1 MARSKVTID
10 EKNNNELEL
19 KSTTTRKNSTS
30 SKSVGTKKSSSVS
43 KSKTTKVSSSSKNSV
58 DEKLTEVAKKDN
70 AKKSSKKVADEIVE
84 SSTTKKRKTTP
95 KKSEAVSK
103 DSNAKKSEVVSKNTD
118 VKKEDTSSKS
128 SVTKKTGALTKTKK
142 SDKLAKK
149 ASDDSK
155 ATVAKK
161 SSAVAKATAT
171 KKISDDAKTTAKKAS
186 AVAKTTASK
195 KSTKKTTSRVSLK
208 SLISKKLPTRKKSK
222 KINNTEDLS
231 SSDLI
236 NDINA
241 ISDDENEKF
250 VDIPEYYDLPYKYEK
265 TVVKVLYQNPNTLF
279 VYWDIS
285 DDDINGFKKAYGDN
299 FFYVTKP
306 VLVIHNITDGYSFE
320 IEVNDFAN
328 NWYIH
333 VSDAKCK
340 YNVELGRRPSQ
351 SAKIENLAEHRMDDF
366 INVSYSNTIEM
377 PNDHILFFKNND
389 KIYFKNIKTNKVT
402 EKIINLKSD
411 SKNIKSI
418 YDKYNLS
425 DREDRFDFN
434 NPSSQN
440 PTSNVM

>member
-30 SKSVGTKKSSSVS
+30 SKSVGTKKSTSVS
-43 KSKTTKVSSSSKNSV
+43 KSKTKEVSSSSKNTV
-58 DEKLTEVAKKDN
+58 DKKLTEVAQKN
-70 AKKSSKKVADEIVE
+70 IAKKSSKKAADEIVE
-84 SSTTKKRKTTP
+84 SSTTKKSKTTP
-95 KKSEAVSK
+95 KKST
-103 DSNAKKSEVVSKNTD
+103 TD
-118 VKKEDTSSKS
+118 T
-128 SVTKKTGALTKTKK
+128 LTKNKE
-142 SDKLAKK
+142 SDKSAKK
-149 ASDDSK
+149 ATATKKASSTKKAGDDSK

-171 KKISDDAKTTAKKAS
+171 KKISDDAKTTA
-186 AVAKTTASK
+186 SK
-195 KSTKKTTSRVSLK
+195 KSTKKTTGRVSLK

-241 ISDDENEKF
+241 ISDDENVKF

-351 SAKIENLAEHRMDDF
+351 SAKIKNLAEHRMDDF

>member
-30 SKSVGTKKSSSVS
+30 SKSVGTRKNSTSSKSVGTKKSSSVS
-43 KSKTTKVSSSSKNSV
+43 KSKTKKVSSSSKNTV

-70 AKKSSKKVADEIVE
+70 AKKSSKKVADEILE
-84 SSTTKKRKTTP
+84 SSTTKKSKTNPKTTP

-103 DSNAKKSEVVSKNTD
+103 DSNAK
-118 VKKEDTSSKS
+118 TS
-128 SVTKKTGALTKTKK
+128 T
-142 SDKLAKK
+142 KK
-149 ASDDSK
+149 ASN
-155 ATVAKK
+155 
-161 SSAVAKATAT
+161 VAKATAT
-171 KKISDDAKTTAKKAS
+171 KKAS
-186 AVAKTTASK
+186 ADSKATASK

-208 SLISKKLPTRKKSK
+208 SLISKKLPTRKRSK

-236 NDINA
+236 NDISA

-306 VLVIHNITDGYSFE
+306 VLVIHNISDGYSFE

-402 EKIINLKSD
+402 EKIINLKRD

>member
-30 SKSVGTKKSSSVS
+30 SKSVGTKKSTSVS
-43 KSKTTKVSSSSKNSV
+43 KSKTKEVSSSSKNTV
-58 DEKLTEVAKKDN
+58 DKKLTEVAQKN
-70 AKKSSKKVADEIVE
+70 IAKKSSKKAADEIVE
-84 SSTTKKRKTTP
+84 SSTTKKSKTTP
-95 KKSEAVSK
+95 KKST
-103 DSNAKKSEVVSKNTD
+103 TD
-118 VKKEDTSSKS
+118 T
-128 SVTKKTGALTKTKK
+128 LTKNKE
-142 SDKLAKK
+142 SDKSAKK
-149 ASDDSK
+149 ATATKKASSTKKAGDDSK

-171 KKISDDAKTTAKKAS
+171 KKISDDAKTTA
-186 AVAKTTASK
+186 SK
-195 KSTKKTTSRVSLK
+195 KSTKKTTGRVSLK

-306 VLVIHNITDGYSFE
+306 VLVIHNISDGYSFE

-402 EKIINLKSD
+402 EKIINLKRD

>member
-30 SKSVGTKKSSSVS
+30 SKSVGTKKSTSVS
-43 KSKTTKVSSSSKNSV
+43 KSKTKEVSSSSKNTV
-58 DEKLTEVAKKDN
+58 DKKLTEVAQKN
-70 AKKSSKKVADEIVE
+70 IAKKSSKKAADEIVE
-84 SSTTKKRKTTP
+84 SSTTKKSKTTPKTTP

-103 DSNAKKSEVVSKNTD
+103 DSNAK
-118 VKKEDTSSKS
+118 TS
-128 SVTKKTGALTKTKK
+128 TKKTSDDAKTTATEKLSTVVKATAKKSSTVAKATATKK
-142 SDKLAKK
+142 AG
-149 ASDDSK
+149 DDSK

-171 KKISDDAKTTAKKAS
+171 KKISDD
-186 AVAKTTASK
+186 AKTTASK

>member
-43 KSKTTKVSSSSKNSV
+43 KSKTTKVSSSSKNIV

-70 AKKSSKKVADEIVE
+70 AKKSSKKAADEIVE
-84 SSTTKKRKTTP
+84 SSTTKKSKTTPKTTP

-103 DSNAKKSEVVSKNTD
+103 DSNAK
-118 VKKEDTSSKS
+118 TS
-128 SVTKKTGALTKTKK
+128 TKKTSDDAKTTATEKLSTVVKATAKK
-142 SDKLAKK
+142 SSTVAKATATKK

-171 KKISDDAKTTAKKAS
+171 KKISDDAKTTA
-186 AVAKTTASK
+186 SK
-195 KSTKKTTSRVSLK
+195 KSTKKTTGRVSLK

-241 ISDDENEKF
+241 ISDDENVIF

-306 VLVIHNITDGYSFE
+306 VLVIHNISDGYSFE

-328 NWYIH
+328 VNEYVEGVEVSATGAALRNILFNITDYSH
-333 VSDAKCK
+333 AQGTTTPVRVLVSDENNEQTLIYLPAGSIKP
-340 YNVELGRRPSQ
+340 VE
-351 SAKIENLAEHRMDDF
+351 M
-366 INVSYSNTIEM
+366 
-377 PNDHILFFKNND
+377 
-389 KIYFKNIKTNKVT
+389 
-402 EKIINLKSD
+402 
-411 SKNIKSI
+411 
-418 YDKYNLS
+418 
-425 DREDRFDFN
+425 
-434 NPSSQN
+434 
-440 PTSNVM
+440 

>member
-30 SKSVGTKKSSSVS
+30 SKSVGTKKSTSVS
-43 KSKTTKVSSSSKNSV
+43 KSKTKEVSSSSKNTV
-58 DEKLTEVAKKDN
+58 DKKLTEVAQKN
-70 AKKSSKKVADEIVE
+70 IAKKSSKKAADEIVE
-84 SSTTKKRKTTP
+84 SSTTKKSKTTP
-95 KKSEAVSK
+95 KKST
-103 DSNAKKSEVVSKNTD
+103 TD
-118 VKKEDTSSKS
+118 T
-128 SVTKKTGALTKTKK
+128 LTKNKE
-142 SDKLAKK
+142 SDKSAKK
-149 ASDDSK
+149 ATATKKASSTKKAGDDSK

-171 KKISDDAKTTAKKAS
+171 KKISDDAKTTA
-186 AVAKTTASK
+186 SK
-195 KSTKKTTSRVSLK
+195 KSTKKTTGRVSLK

-222 KINNTEDLS
+222 KINNAEDLS

-236 NDINA
+236 KDISA

-306 VLVIHNITDGYSFE
+306 VLVIHNISDGYSFE

-402 EKIINLKSD
+402 EKIINLKRD

>member
-30 SKSVGTKKSSSVS
+30 SKSVGTKKSTSVS
-43 KSKTTKVSSSSKNSV
+43 KSKTKEVSSSSKNTV
-58 DEKLTEVAKKDN
+58 DKKLTEVAQKN
-70 AKKSSKKVADEIVE
+70 IAKKSSKKAADEIVE
-84 SSTTKKRKTTP
+84 SSTTKKRKTT
-95 KKSEAVSK
+95 
-103 DSNAKKSEVVSKNTD
+103 
-118 VKKEDTSSKS
+118 
-128 SVTKKTGALTKTKK
+128 TKK
-142 SDKLAKK
+142 STTDTLTKNKESDKSAKK
-149 ASDDSK
+149 ATATKKASSTKKAGDDSK

-171 KKISDDAKTTAKKAS
+171 KKISDDAKTTA
-186 AVAKTTASK
+186 SK
-195 KSTKKTTSRVSLK
+195 KSTKKTTGRVSLK

-241 ISDDENEKF
+241 ISDDENVKF

-306 VLVIHNITDGYSFE
+306 VLVIHNISDGYSFE

-402 EKIINLKSD
+402 EKIINLKRD

>member
-1 MARSKVTID
+1 MRFKEITKEEKLARAKVTKK
-10 EKNNNELEL
+10 EKINNNTEATVTSVKKNSVKSTNKISKKDTSTKKRASNILNTTDKTKSN
-19 KSTTTRKNSTS
+19 KSTT
-30 SKSVGTKKSSSVS
+30 
-43 KSKTTKVSSSSKNSV
+43 
-58 DEKLTEVAKKDN
+58 
-70 AKKSSKKVADEIVE
+70 
-84 SSTTKKRKTTP
+84 
-95 KKSEAVSK
+95 
-103 DSNAKKSEVVSKNTD
+103 
-118 VKKEDTSSKS
+118 VKK
-128 SVTKKTGALTKTKK
+128 
-142 SDKLAKK
+142 
-149 ASDDSK
+149 
-155 ATVAKK
+155 TVN
-161 SSAVAKATAT
+161 
-171 KKISDDAKTTAKKAS
+171 
-186 AVAKTTASK
+186 SK
-195 KSTKKTTSRVSLK
+195 KS
-208 SLISKKLPTRKKSK
+208 IKKSILK
-222 KINNTEDLS
+222 KNENKK
-231 SSDLI
+231 
-236 NDINA
+236 DI
-241 ISDDENEKF
+241 EF
-250 VDIPEYYDLPYKYEK
+250 VDIPEYYDLPYKYKK

-328 NWYIH
+328 NWYVH
-333 VSDAKCK
+333 VSDAKSV

-351 SAKIENLAEHRMDDF
+351 SAKIENIAEHRMDDF

>member
-30 SKSVGTKKSSSVS
+30 SKSVGTRKNSTSSKSVGTKKSSSVS
-43 KSKTTKVSSSSKNSV
+43 KSKTKKVSSSSKNTV

-70 AKKSSKKVADEIVE
+70 AKKSSKKVADEILE
-84 SSTTKKRKTTP
+84 SSTTKKRKTNPKTTP

-103 DSNAKKSEVVSKNTD
+103 DSNAK
-118 VKKEDTSSKS
+118 TS
-128 SVTKKTGALTKTKK
+128 T
-142 SDKLAKK
+142 KK
-149 ASDDSK
+149 ASN
-155 ATVAKK
+155 
-161 SSAVAKATAT
+161 VAKATAT
-171 KKISDDAKTTAKKAS
+171 KKAS
-186 AVAKTTASK
+186 ADSKATASK

-208 SLISKKLPTRKKSK
+208 SLISKKLPTRKRSK

-236 NDINA
+236 NDISA

-306 VLVIHNITDGYSFE
+306 VLVIHNISDGYSFE

-402 EKIINLKSD
+402 EKIINLKRD

>member
-30 SKSVGTKKSSSVS
+30 SKSVGTRKNSTSSKSVGTKKSSSVS
-43 KSKTTKVSSSSKNSV
+43 KSKTKKVSSSSKNTV

-70 AKKSSKKVADEIVE
+70 AKKSSKKVADEILE
-84 SSTTKKRKTTP
+84 SSTTKKRKTNPKTTP

-103 DSNAKKSEVVSKNTD
+103 DSNAK
-118 VKKEDTSSKS
+118 TS
-128 SVTKKTGALTKTKK
+128 T
-142 SDKLAKK
+142 KK
-149 ASDDSK
+149 ASN
-155 ATVAKK
+155 
-161 SSAVAKATAT
+161 VAKATAT
-171 KKISDDAKTTAKKAS
+171 KKAS
-186 AVAKTTASK
+186 ADSKATASK

-208 SLISKKLPTRKKSK
+208 SLISKKLPTRKRSK

-236 NDINA
+236 NDISA

-306 VLVIHNITDGYSFE
+306 VLVIHNISDGYSFE

>member
-30 SKSVGTKKSSSVS
+30 SKSVGTKKSTSVS
-43 KSKTTKVSSSSKNSV
+43 KSKTKEVSSSSKNTV
-58 DEKLTEVAKKDN
+58 DKKLTEVAQKN
-70 AKKSSKKVADEIVE
+70 IAKKSSKKAADEIVE
-84 SSTTKKRKTTP
+84 SSTTKKSKTTPKTTP

-118 VKKEDTSSKS
+118 VKKEDTSSKT
-128 SVTKKTGALTKTKK
+128 SVTKKTDTLTKTKE
-142 SDKLAKK
+142 SDKLTK
-149 ASDDSK
+149 
-155 ATVAKK
+155 
-161 SSAVAKATAT
+161 KATAT
-171 KKISDDAKTTAKKAS
+171 KKAS
-186 AVAKTTASK
+186 ADSKATASK

-208 SLISKKLPTRKKSK
+208 NLISKKLPTRKKSK

-425 DREDRFDFN
+425 DSEDRFDFN

>member
-30 SKSVGTKKSSSVS
+30 SKSVGTKKSGSVS
-43 KSKTTKVSSSSKNSV
+43 KSKTTKVSSSSKNIV

-70 AKKSSKKVADEIVE
+70 AKKSSKKAADEIVE
-84 SSTTKKRKTTP
+84 SSTTKKRKTTTKTTT

-103 DSNAKKSEVVSKNTD
+103 DSNAK
-118 VKKEDTSSKS
+118 TS
-128 SVTKKTGALTKTKK
+128 TKKT
-142 SDKLAKK
+142 
-149 ASDDSK
+149 SDDAK

-161 SSAVAKATAT
+161 VSADAKAITEKASNDAKATAT
-171 KKISDDAKTTAKKAS
+171 KKISDDAKA
-186 AVAKTTASK
+186 TASK

-306 VLVIHNITDGYSFE
+306 VLVIHNISDGYSFE

-402 EKIINLKSD
+402 EKIINLKRD

>member
-30 SKSVGTKKSSSVS
+30 SKSVGTKKSTSVS
-43 KSKTTKVSSSSKNSV
+43 KSKTKEVSSSSKNTV
-58 DEKLTEVAKKDN
+58 DKKLTEIAKKDN
-70 AKKSSKKVADEIVE
+70 AKKSSKKVADEILE
-84 SSTTKKRKTTP
+84 SSTTKKRKTNPKTTP

-103 DSNAKKSEVVSKNTD
+103 DSNAK
-118 VKKEDTSSKS
+118 TS
-128 SVTKKTGALTKTKK
+128 TKKT
-142 SDKLAKK
+142 
-149 ASDDSK
+149 SDDAK

-161 SSAVAKATAT
+161 SSAVAKATST
-171 KKISDDAKTTAKKAS
+171 KKAANVAKATSTKKAANVAKATSTKKAS
-186 AVAKTTASK
+186 ADSKATASK
-195 KSTKKTTSRVSLK
+195 KSTKKTTGRVSLK

-241 ISDDENEKF
+241 ISDDENVKF

-306 VLVIHNITDGYSFE
+306 VLVIHNISDGYSFE

-402 EKIINLKSD
+402 EKIINLKRD

>member
-30 SKSVGTKKSSSVS
+30 SKSVGTKKSTSVS
-43 KSKTTKVSSSSKNSV
+43 KSKTKKVSSSSKNTV
-58 DEKLTEVAKKDN
+58 DKKLTEVAKKN
-70 AKKSSKKVADEIVE
+70 IAKKSSKKAADEIVE
-84 SSTTKKRKTTP
+84 SSTTKKSKTTP
-95 KKSEAVSK
+95 KKSK
-103 DSNAKKSEVVSKNTD
+103 TD
-118 VKKEDTSSKS
+118 T
-128 SVTKKTGALTKTKK
+128 LTKNKE
-142 SDKLAKK
+142 SDKSAKK
-149 ASDDSK
+149 ATATKKASSTKKAGDDSK

-171 KKISDDAKTTAKKAS
+171 KKISDDAKTTA
-186 AVAKTTASK
+186 SK
-195 KSTKKTTSRVSLK
+195 KSTKKTTGRVSLK

-241 ISDDENEKF
+241 ISDDENVKF

-306 VLVIHNITDGYSFE
+306 VLVIHNISDGYSFE

-366 INVSYSNTIEM
+366 INISYSNTIEM

-402 EKIINLKSD
+402 EKIINLKRD

>member
-30 SKSVGTKKSSSVS
+30 SKSVGTKKSTSVS
-43 KSKTTKVSSSSKNSV
+43 KSKTKEVSSSSKNTV
-58 DEKLTEVAKKDN
+58 DKKLTEVAQKN
-70 AKKSSKKVADEIVE
+70 IAKKSSKKAADEIVE
-84 SSTTKKRKTTP
+84 SSTTKKSKTTP
-95 KKSEAVSK
+95 KKST
-103 DSNAKKSEVVSKNTD
+103 TD
-118 VKKEDTSSKS
+118 T
-128 SVTKKTGALTKTKK
+128 LTKNKE
-142 SDKLAKK
+142 SDKSAKK
-149 ASDDSK
+149 AIATKKASSTKKAGDDSK

-171 KKISDDAKTTAKKAS
+171 KKISDDT
-186 AVAKTTASK
+186 KTTASK

-236 NDINA
+236 KDISA

-306 VLVIHNITDGYSFE
+306 VLVIHNISDGYSFE

-402 EKIINLKSD
+402 EKIINLKRD

>member
-43 KSKTTKVSSSSKNSV
+43 KSKTTKVSSSSKNIV

-70 AKKSSKKVADEIVE
+70 AKKSSKKAADEIVE

-95 KKSEAVSK
+95 KTTTKKSEAVSK
-103 DSNAKKSEVVSKNTD
+103 DSNAK
-118 VKKEDTSSKS
+118 TSA
-128 SVTKKTGALTKTKK
+128 KKT
-142 SDKLAKK
+142 
-149 ASDDSK
+149 SDDAK
-155 ATVAKK
+155 PTVAKK
-161 SSAVAKATAT
+161 VSAVAKAITEKA
-171 KKISDDAKTTAKKAS
+171 SNDAKATSTQKAS
-186 AVAKTTASK
+186 ADSKATASK

-402 EKIINLKSD
+402 EKIINLKRD

>member
-70 AKKSSKKVADEIVE
+70 AKKSSKKASNEIVE

-95 KKSEAVSK
+95 KTTTKKSEAVSK
-103 DSNAKKSEVVSKNTD
+103 DSNAK
-118 VKKEDTSSKS
+118 TSA
-128 SVTKKTGALTKTKK
+128 KKT
-142 SDKLAKK
+142 
-149 ASDDSK
+149 SDDAK
-155 ATVAKK
+155 PTVAKK
-161 SSAVAKATAT
+161 VSAVAKAITEKA
-171 KKISDDAKTTAKKAS
+171 SNDAKATSTKKAS
-186 AVAKTTASK
+186 ADSKATASK

-208 SLISKKLPTRKKSK
+208 GLISKKLPTRKKSK

-377 PNDHILFFKNND
+377 PNDHILYFKNND

>member
-30 SKSVGTKKSSSVS
+30 SKSVGTKKSTSVS
-43 KSKTTKVSSSSKNSV
+43 KSKTKEVSSSSKNTV
-58 DEKLTEVAKKDN
+58 DKKLTEVAQKN
-70 AKKSSKKVADEIVE
+70 IAKKSSKKAADEIVE
-84 SSTTKKRKTTP
+84 SSTTKKSKTTP
-95 KKSEAVSK
+95 KKST
-103 DSNAKKSEVVSKNTD
+103 TD
-118 VKKEDTSSKS
+118 T
-128 SVTKKTGALTKTKK
+128 LTKNKE
-142 SDKLAKK
+142 SDKSAKK
-149 ASDDSK
+149 ATATKKASSTKKAGDDSK

-171 KKISDDAKTTAKKAS
+171 KKISDDAKTTA
-186 AVAKTTASK
+186 SK
-195 KSTKKTTSRVSLK
+195 KSTKKTTGRVSLK

-241 ISDDENEKF
+241 ISDDENVIF

-402 EKIINLKSD
+402 EKIINLKRD

>member
-30 SKSVGTKKSSSVS
+30 SKSVGTRKNSTSSKSVGTKKSSSVS
-43 KSKTTKVSSSSKNSV
+43 KSKTKKVSSSSKNTV

-70 AKKSSKKVADEIVE
+70 AKKSSKKVADEILE
-84 SSTTKKRKTTP
+84 SSTTKKRKTNPKTTP

-103 DSNAKKSEVVSKNTD
+103 DSNAK
-118 VKKEDTSSKS
+118 TS
-128 SVTKKTGALTKTKK
+128 T
-142 SDKLAKK
+142 KK
-149 ASDDSK
+149 ASN
-155 ATVAKK
+155 
-161 SSAVAKATAT
+161 VAKATAT
-171 KKISDDAKTTAKKAS
+171 KKAS
-186 AVAKTTASK
+186 ADSKATASK

-208 SLISKKLPTRKKSK
+208 SLISKKLPTRKRSK

-236 NDINA
+236 NDISA

-306 VLVIHNITDGYSFE
+306 VLVIHNISDGYSFE

-425 DREDRFDFN
+425 DSEDRFDFN

>member
-30 SKSVGTKKSSSVS
+30 SKSVGTKKSTSVS
-43 KSKTTKVSSSSKNSV
+43 KSKTKEVSSSSKNTV
-58 DEKLTEVAKKDN
+58 DKKLTEVAQKN
-70 AKKSSKKVADEIVE
+70 IAKKSSKKAADEIVE
-84 SSTTKKRKTTP
+84 SSTTKKSKTTP
-95 KKSEAVSK
+95 KKST
-103 DSNAKKSEVVSKNTD
+103 TD
-118 VKKEDTSSKS
+118 T
-128 SVTKKTGALTKTKK
+128 LTKNKE
-142 SDKLAKK
+142 SDKSAKK
-149 ASDDSK
+149 ATATKKASSTKKAGDDSK

-171 KKISDDAKTTAKKAS
+171 KKISDDT
-186 AVAKTTASK
+186 KTTASK
-195 KSTKKTTSRVSLK
+195 KSKKKTTSRVSLK

-236 NDINA
+236 KDISA

-306 VLVIHNITDGYSFE
+306 VLVIHNISDGYSFE

-402 EKIINLKSD
+402 EKIINLKRD

>member
-70 AKKSSKKVADEIVE
+70 AKKSSKKAADEIVE
-84 SSTTKKRKTTP
+84 SSTTQKRKTTP
-95 KKSEAVSK
+95 KTTPKKSGAVSK

-118 VKKEDTSSKS
+118 VKKEDTSSKT
-128 SVTKKTGALTKTKK
+128 SVTKKTDTLTKTKE
-142 SDKLAKK
+142 SNKLAKK
-149 ASDDSK
+149 ASTD
-155 ATVAKK
+155 
-161 SSAVAKATAT
+161 
-171 KKISDDAKTTAKKAS
+171 
-186 AVAKTTASK
+186 AKTTASK
-195 KSTKKTTSRVSLK
+195 KSTKKATSRVSLK

-402 EKIINLKSD
+402 EKIINLKRD

>member
-30 SKSVGTKKSSSVS
+30 SKSVGTKKSGSVS
-43 KSKTTKVSSSSKNSV
+43 KSKTTKVSSSSKNIV

-70 AKKSSKKVADEIVE
+70 AKKSSKKAADEIVE

-95 KKSEAVSK
+95 KTTPKKSEAVSK
-103 DSNAKKSEVVSKNTD
+103 DSNAK
-118 VKKEDTSSKS
+118 TS
-128 SVTKKTGALTKTKK
+128 TKKT
-142 SDKLAKK
+142 
-149 ASDDSK
+149 SDDAKTTATEKLSTVVK
-155 ATVAKK
+155 ATAKK
-161 SSAVAKATAT
+161 SSTVAKATAT
-171 KKISDDAKTTAKKAS
+171 KKASDDAKA
-186 AVAKTTASK
+186 TASK
-195 KSTKKTTSRVSLK
+195 KSTKKTTGRVSLK

-241 ISDDENEKF
+241 ISDDENVKF

-306 VLVIHNITDGYSFE
+306 VLVIHNISDGYSFE

-402 EKIINLKSD
+402 EKIINLKRD

>member
-30 SKSVGTKKSSSVS
+30 SKSVGTKKSTSVS
-43 KSKTTKVSSSSKNSV
+43 KSKTKEVSSSSKNTV
-58 DEKLTEVAKKDN
+58 DKKLTEVAQKN
-70 AKKSSKKVADEIVE
+70 IAKKSSKKAADEIVE
-84 SSTTKKRKTTP
+84 SSTTKKSKTTP
-95 KKSEAVSK
+95 KKST
-103 DSNAKKSEVVSKNTD
+103 TD
-118 VKKEDTSSKS
+118 T
-128 SVTKKTGALTKTKK
+128 LTKNKE
-142 SDKLAKK
+142 SDKSAK
-149 ASDDSK
+149 
-155 ATVAKK
+155 
-161 SSAVAKATAT
+161 KATAT
-171 KKISDDAKTTAKKAS
+171 KKISDDAKTTA
-186 AVAKTTASK
+186 SK
-195 KSTKKTTSRVSLK
+195 KSTKKTTGRVSLK

-241 ISDDENEKF
+241 ISDDENVKF

-306 VLVIHNITDGYSFE
+306 VLVIHNISDGYSFE

-402 EKIINLKSD
+402 EKIINLKRD

>member
-1 MARSKVTID
+1 MARSKITID

-30 SKSVGTKKSSSVS
+30 SKSVGTKKSTSVS
-43 KSKTTKVSSSSKNSV
+43 KSKTKKVSSSSKNTV
-58 DEKLTEVAKKDN
+58 DKKLTEVAKKN
-70 AKKSSKKVADEIVE
+70 IAKKSSKKAADEIVE
-84 SSTTKKRKTTP
+84 SSTTKKRKTT
-95 KKSEAVSK
+95 
-103 DSNAKKSEVVSKNTD
+103 
-118 VKKEDTSSKS
+118 
-128 SVTKKTGALTKTKK
+128 TKK
-142 SDKLAKK
+142 STTDTLTKNKESDKSAKK
-149 ASDDSK
+149 ATATKKASSTKKAGDDSK

-171 KKISDDAKTTAKKAS
+171 KKISDDAKTTA
-186 AVAKTTASK
+186 SK
-195 KSTKKTTSRVSLK
+195 KSTKKTTGRVSLK

-236 NDINA
+236 KDISA

-306 VLVIHNITDGYSFE
+306 VLVIHNISDGYSFE

-402 EKIINLKSD
+402 EKIINLKRD

>member
-1 MARSKVTID
+1 LARSKVTID

-30 SKSVGTKKSSSVS
+30 SKSVGTKKSTSVS
-43 KSKTTKVSSSSKNSV
+43 KSKTKEVSSSSKNTV
-58 DEKLTEVAKKDN
+58 DKKLTEVAQKN
-70 AKKSSKKVADEIVE
+70 IAKKSSKKAADEIVE
-84 SSTTKKRKTTP
+84 SSTTKKSKTTPKTTP

-103 DSNAKKSEVVSKNTD
+103 DSNAK
-118 VKKEDTSSKS
+118 TS
-128 SVTKKTGALTKTKK
+128 TKKTSDDAKTTATEKLSTVVKATAKKSSTVAKATATKK
-142 SDKLAKK
+142 AG
-149 ASDDSK
+149 DDSK

-171 KKISDDAKTTAKKAS
+171 KKISDD
-186 AVAKTTASK
+186 AKTTASK

>member
-30 SKSVGTKKSSSVS
+30 SKSVGTKKSTSVS
-43 KSKTTKVSSSSKNSV
+43 KSKTKEVSSSSKNTV
-58 DEKLTEVAKKDN
+58 DKKLTEVAQKN
-70 AKKSSKKVADEIVE
+70 IAKKSSKKAADEIVE
-84 SSTTKKRKTTP
+84 SSTTKKSKTTPKTTP

-103 DSNAKKSEVVSKNTD
+103 DSNAK
-118 VKKEDTSSKS
+118 TS
-128 SVTKKTGALTKTKK
+128 TKKTSDDAKTTATEKLSTVVKATAKK
-142 SDKLAKK
+142 SSTVAKATATKK

-155 ATVAKK
+155 A
-161 SSAVAKATAT
+161 
-171 KKISDDAKTTAKKAS
+171 
-186 AVAKTTASK
+186 TASK
-195 KSTKKTTSRVSLK
+195 KSTKKTTGRVSLK

-236 NDINA
+236 KDISA

-306 VLVIHNITDGYSFE
+306 VLVIHNISDGYSFE

-402 EKIINLKSD
+402 EKIINLKRD

>member
-30 SKSVGTKKSSSVS
+30 SKSVGTKKSTSVS
-43 KSKTTKVSSSSKNSV
+43 KSKTKEVSSSSKNTV
-58 DEKLTEVAKKDN
+58 DKKLTEVAQKN
-70 AKKSSKKVADEIVE
+70 IAKKSSKKAADEIVE
-84 SSTTKKRKTTP
+84 SSTTKKSKTTP
-95 KKSEAVSK
+95 KKST
-103 DSNAKKSEVVSKNTD
+103 TD
-118 VKKEDTSSKS
+118 T
-128 SVTKKTGALTKTKK
+128 LTKNKE
-142 SDKLAKK
+142 SDKSAKK
-149 ASDDSK
+149 ATATKKASSTKKAGDDSK

-161 SSAVAKATAT
+161 SSAVAKATTT
-171 KKISDDAKTTAKKAS
+171 KKISDD
-186 AVAKTTASK
+186 AKTTASK
-195 KSTKKTTSRVSLK
+195 KSTKKTTGRVSLK

-241 ISDDENEKF
+241 ISDDENVKF

-306 VLVIHNITDGYSFE
+306 VLVIHNISDGYSFE

-402 EKIINLKSD
+402 EKIINLKRD

>member
-70 AKKSSKKVADEIVE
+70 AKKSSKKASNEIVE

-95 KKSEAVSK
+95 KTTTKKSEAVSK
-103 DSNAKKSEVVSKNTD
+103 DSNAK
-118 VKKEDTSSKS
+118 TSA
-128 SVTKKTGALTKTKK
+128 KKT
-142 SDKLAKK
+142 
-149 ASDDSK
+149 SDDAK
-155 ATVAKK
+155 PTVAKK
-161 SSAVAKATAT
+161 VSAVAKAITEKA
-171 KKISDDAKTTAKKAS
+171 SNDAKATSTKKAS
-186 AVAKTTASK
+186 ADSKATASK

-208 SLISKKLPTRKKSK
+208 GLISKKLPTRRKSK

-377 PNDHILFFKNND
+377 PNDHILYFKNND

>member
-30 SKSVGTKKSSSVS
+30 SKSVGTKKSTSVS
-43 KSKTTKVSSSSKNSV
+43 KSKTKEVSSSSKNTV
-58 DEKLTEVAKKDN
+58 DKKLTEVAQKN
-70 AKKSSKKVADEIVE
+70 IAKKSSKKAADEIVE
-84 SSTTKKRKTTP
+84 SSTTKKSKTTP
-95 KKSEAVSK
+95 KKST
-103 DSNAKKSEVVSKNTD
+103 TD
-118 VKKEDTSSKS
+118 T
-128 SVTKKTGALTKTKK
+128 LTKNKE
-142 SDKLAKK
+142 SDKSAKK
-149 ASDDSK
+149 ATATKKASSTKKAGDDSK

-171 KKISDDAKTTAKKAS
+171 KKISDDAKTTA
-186 AVAKTTASK
+186 SK
-195 KSTKKTTSRVSLK
+195 KSTKKTTGRVSLK

-241 ISDDENEKF
+241 ISDDENVKF

-306 VLVIHNITDGYSFE
+306 VLVIHNISDGYSFE

-418 YDKYNLS
+418 YDIYNLS
-425 DREDRFDFN
+425 DSEDRFDFN

>member
-30 SKSVGTKKSSSVS
+30 SKSVGTRKNSTSSKSVGTKKSSSVS
-43 KSKTTKVSSSSKNSV
+43 KSKTKKVSSSSKNTV

-70 AKKSSKKVADEIVE
+70 AKKSSKKVADEILE
-84 SSTTKKRKTTP
+84 SSTTKKRKTNPKTTP

-103 DSNAKKSEVVSKNTD
+103 DSNAK
-118 VKKEDTSSKS
+118 TS
-128 SVTKKTGALTKTKK
+128 T
-142 SDKLAKK
+142 KK
-149 ASDDSK
+149 ASN
-155 ATVAKK
+155 
-161 SSAVAKATAT
+161 VAKATAT
-171 KKISDDAKTTAKKAS
+171 KKISDDAKTTA
-186 AVAKTTASK
+186 SK
-195 KSTKKTTSRVSLK
+195 KSTKKTTGRVSLK

-241 ISDDENEKF
+241 ISDDENVKF

-306 VLVIHNITDGYSFE
+306 VLVIHNISDGYSFE

-402 EKIINLKSD
+402 EKIINLKRD

>member
-30 SKSVGTKKSSSVS
+30 SKSVGTKKSTSVS
-43 KSKTTKVSSSSKNSV
+43 KSKTKEVSSSSKNTV
-58 DEKLTEVAKKDN
+58 DKKLTEVAQKN
-70 AKKSSKKVADEIVE
+70 IAKKSSKKAADEIVE
-84 SSTTKKRKTTP
+84 SSTTKKSKTTPKTTP

-103 DSNAKKSEVVSKNTD
+103 DSNAK
-118 VKKEDTSSKS
+118 TS
-128 SVTKKTGALTKTKK
+128 TKKT
-142 SDKLAKK
+142 
-149 ASDDSK
+149 SDDAKTTATEKLSTVVK
-155 ATVAKK
+155 ATAKK
-161 SSAVAKATAT
+161 SSTVAKATAT
-171 KKISDDAKTTAKKAS
+171 KKAS
-186 AVAKTTASK
+186 ADSKATASK
-195 KSTKKTTSRVSLK
+195 KSTKKTTGRVSLK

-241 ISDDENEKF
+241 ISDDENVKF

-306 VLVIHNITDGYSFE
+306 VLVIHNISDGYSFE

-402 EKIINLKSD
+402 EKIINLKRD

>member
-70 AKKSSKKVADEIVE
+70 AKKSSKKAADEIVE

-95 KKSEAVSK
+95 KTTTKKSEAVSK
-103 DSNAKKSEVVSKNTD
+103 DSNAK
-118 VKKEDTSSKS
+118 TS
-128 SVTKKTGALTKTKK
+128 TKKT
-142 SDKLAKK
+142 
-149 ASDDSK
+149 SDDAK

-161 SSAVAKATAT
+161 VSAVAKAITEKA
-171 KKISDDAKTTAKKAS
+171 SNDAKATSTKKAS
-186 AVAKTTASK
+186 ADSKATASK

-208 SLISKKLPTRKKSK
+208 GLISKKLPTRRKSK

-299 FFYVTKP
+299 FFYITKP

-402 EKIINLKSD
+402 EKIINLKSY

>member
-30 SKSVGTKKSSSVS
+30 SKRVSTKKSTSVS
-43 KSKTTKVSSSSKNSV
+43 KSKTKKVSSSSKNTV
-58 DEKLTEVAKKDN
+58 DKKLTEVAQKN
-70 AKKSSKKVADEIVE
+70 IAKKSSKKAADEIVE
-84 SSTTKKRKTTP
+84 SSTTKKSKTTP
-95 KKSEAVSK
+95 KKST
-103 DSNAKKSEVVSKNTD
+103 TD
-118 VKKEDTSSKS
+118 T
-128 SVTKKTGALTKTKK
+128 LTKNKE
-142 SDKLAKK
+142 SDKSAKK
-149 ASDDSK
+149 ATATKKASSTKKAGDDSK

-171 KKISDDAKTTAKKAS
+171 KKISDDAKTTA
-186 AVAKTTASK
+186 SK
-195 KSTKKTTSRVSLK
+195 KSTKKTTGRVSLK

-241 ISDDENEKF
+241 ISDDENVKF

-306 VLVIHNITDGYSFE
+306 VLVIHNISDGYSFE

-402 EKIINLKSD
+402 EKIINLKRD